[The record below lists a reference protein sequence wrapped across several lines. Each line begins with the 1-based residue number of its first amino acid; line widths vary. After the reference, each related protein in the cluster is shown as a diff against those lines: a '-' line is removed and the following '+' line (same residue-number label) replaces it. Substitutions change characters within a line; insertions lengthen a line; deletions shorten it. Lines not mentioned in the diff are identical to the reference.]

1 MLGLPK
7 SVSRVVKQWIGP
19 FYFHRI
25 ILFMENKMNTTD
37 NVLIVF
43 GLSSAVVIGLILYYF
58 LGRNPGMNNNP
69 GKVNGGKEDT
79 NQNGSNQNLENNE
92 VLHKLRF
99 LFFFLSFLFLGI
111 VLFSGLAYFGTLSYV

>member
-1 MLGLPK
+1 
-7 SVSRVVKQWIGP
+7 
-19 FYFHRI
+19 
-25 ILFMENKMNTTD
+25 MNTTD

-58 LGRNPGMNNNP
+58 LGRNPSVNNKP
-69 GKVNGGKEDT
+69 KEGNGGEKDA
-79 NQNGSNQNLENNE
+79 NNDSSKQNLENNE

>member
-1 MLGLPK
+1 
-7 SVSRVVKQWIGP
+7 
-19 FYFHRI
+19 
-25 ILFMENKMNTTD
+25 MNTTD